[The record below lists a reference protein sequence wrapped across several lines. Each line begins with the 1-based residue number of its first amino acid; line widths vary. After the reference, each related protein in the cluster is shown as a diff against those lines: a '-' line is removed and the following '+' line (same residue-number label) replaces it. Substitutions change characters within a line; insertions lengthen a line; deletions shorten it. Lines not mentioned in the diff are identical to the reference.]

1 MEETIFGHSSISKR
15 AIYAHYG
22 VYSTSPKSERSF
34 PQGEVEMERQG
45 LFASLSRGQ
54 SNPRPRV
61 FIGLFLLKQKAKLC
75 GFFERGMGQLA
86 HFVSPVAL
94 RVTALD
100 RIPLISRRERDGTT
114 RSLRFAS
121 CPPGYGCAVILDR
134 AVFASL
140 SRGQSNPLRG
150 FSSSH
155 YFTWNKKRSLTASL
169 FVSKEREGF
178 EPSVLWQTPDFE
190 TGPFDHS
197 GISPRFA

>member
-1 MEETIFGHSSISKR
+1 MPKTTILGRLLPIWWRRERDGIVRSLSVPSRSLSIREHSHSL
-15 AIYAHYG
+15 
-22 VYSTSPKSERSF
+22 
-34 PQGEVEMERQG
+34 QGERDWTTDS
-45 LFASLSRGQ
+45 LRFASPITLSLG
-54 SNPRPRV
+54 
-61 FIGLFLLKQKAKLC
+61 
-75 GFFERGMGQLA
+75 ERGWLDKTFTSF
-86 HFVSPVAL
+86 HFHSPL
-94 RVTALD
+94 
-100 RIPLISRRERDGTT
+100 SRRERDGTAQ
-114 RSLRFAS
+114 SHSVPSPPFGLR
-121 CPPGYGCAVILDR
+121 PEAVILDR

-150 FSSSH
+150 FSSTH

>member
-140 SRGQSNPLRG
+140 SRGQSNPRPRVLIGLFLLKQKAKPCG
-150 FSSSH
+150 FA
-155 YFTWNKKRSLTASL
+155 FC
-169 FVSKEREGF
+169 FKEREGF
-178 EPSVLWQTPDFE
+178 EPSVL
-190 TGPFDHS
+190 
-197 GISPRFA
+197 